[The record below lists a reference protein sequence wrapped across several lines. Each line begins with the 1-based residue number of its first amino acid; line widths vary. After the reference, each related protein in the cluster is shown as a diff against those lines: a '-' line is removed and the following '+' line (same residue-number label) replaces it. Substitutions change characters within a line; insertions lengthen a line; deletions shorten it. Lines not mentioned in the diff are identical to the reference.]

1 MTVDDRLFATPIY
14 RSVSSY
20 HADVLYP
27 PNGDRVPKHVPL
39 LVDNVWEYIRP
50 AEMPSRRNSAFGSPT
65 AELARLSGPAE
76 GVICRVFVTMPC
88 PAAQIVGCSDA
99 RCHADVATVPP
110 AVAMMGLPADTVSL
124 LSTTLLSRTE
134 LGNFLPRAEDFVA
147 MLADASIFWKQCR
160 RVQVTAGRTADAV
173 GELFFASPHGY
184 VLKPLYESAAVEL

>member
-20 HADVLYP
+20 HADILYP
-27 PNGDRVPKHVPL
+27 PHGDRVPKHVPL

-50 AEMPSRRNSAFGSPT
+50 AGMPSRRSSAFGSPT

-99 RCHADVATVPP
+99 RRHTDVATVPP
-110 AVAMMGLPADTVSL
+110 AVARMDLPPDTVSL
-124 LSTTLLSRTE
+124 LSTALLSHAE
-134 LGNFLPRAEDFVA
+134 LGSFLPPAEDFVA
-147 MLADASIFWKQCR
+147 MLAGASVFWQQCR
-160 RVQVTAGRTADAV
+160 RVQVTGDPAVDAV
-173 GELFFASPHGY
+173 GELFFASPRGY
-184 VLKPLYESAAVEL
+184 ALRPLHESAAV